1 MMLCYC
7 CVNFGA
13 GDMIQPFGSGAKD
26 VWLIRI
32 GGEVTRAMDKRE
44 LPKQPDLHQNY
55 PNPFNPVTTLRYDL
69 PERSEVTLTVYD
81 ILGRRVR
88 TLVHGVEGSGF
99 KSVMW
104 DGTTDLGEEVSAGV
118 YLYRISAGSFG
129 QAGDFTQTQKMVLL
143 H

>member
-1 MMLCYC
+1 MMLCCC

-32 GGEVTRAMDKRE
+32 GGEVTGAMDKRE
-44 LPKQPDLHQNY
+44 LPRQPDLHQNY
-55 PNPFNPVTTLRYDL
+55 PNPFNPRATLGYDL
-69 PERSEVTLTVYD
+69 PERSEVVLTIYD

-88 TLVHGVEGSGF
+88 TLVRGVEEPGY
-99 KSVMW
+99 KSVIW
-104 DGTTDLGEEVSAGV
+104 DGTNDLGEEVSAGV

-129 QAGDFTQTQKMVLL
+129 QAGNFTQTRKMILL
-143 H
+143 R